1 MKAGVRGSGGRT
13 GARSAR
19 YGGPDNGPGNG
30 RGRNASPR
38 SAGIANFGRGYSRE
52 TSGIMYVFFSVLLSL
67 ARYGLFFIYVEAT
80 SDEL

>member
-52 TSGIMYVFFSVLLSL
+52 TSGIMYVFFFG
-67 ARYGLFFIYVEAT
+67 AAFISEIRLILHLRG
-80 SDEL
+80 SDE